1 MKKNLLVIFGCFF
14 FCSFYGQGAGSHPTI
29 DSVKV
34 AYKSIQQATVNVA
47 LGIQV
52 IPQATLSLKGGT
64 NATRVYFRIKNAV
77 SGATLYDVNYNLN
90 AATVTDLQGRVLFQ
104 NNSGTVLLSSGQDL
118 VLKPYTYEIKTE
130 DNQQNQSPVF
140 SILQ

>member
-1 MKKNLLVIFGCFF
+1 M
-14 FCSFYGQGAGSHPTI
+14 
-29 DSVKV
+29 
-34 AYKSIQQATVNVA
+34 NVA